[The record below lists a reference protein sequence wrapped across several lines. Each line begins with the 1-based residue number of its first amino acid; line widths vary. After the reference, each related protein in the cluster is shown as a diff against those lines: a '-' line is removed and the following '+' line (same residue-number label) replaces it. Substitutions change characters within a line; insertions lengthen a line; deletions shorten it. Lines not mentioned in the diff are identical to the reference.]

1 MTALHLITR
10 LSLGGPAQ
18 NTIDSVVA
26 MDRAGFARIRVT
38 NSPLSGPDHSAGRGT
53 ARWAAVASVVSGVAI
68 GGTALTAGRLLLSP
82 SILAFAER
90 EGG

>member
-26 MDRAGFARIRVT
+26 MDRAG
-38 NSPLSGPDHSAGRGT
+38 
-53 ARWAAVASVVSGVAI
+53 WK
-68 GGTALTAGRLLLSP
+68 